1 MVEGSGL
8 RANHVVGPC
17 YRQTRTCPVTIVQ
30 MRIELV
36 QGDITRQAVDAIVN
50 AANSSLMGGGG
61 VDGAIH
67 RAGGPEILEECRRI
81 RAERFPDG
89 LPTGRAVATTA
100 GRLPARW
107 VIHTVG
113 PVYSRS
119 EDRSGLLTSC
129 HTESLR
135 VADELQAQ
143 SVAFPAISTGVYGY
157 PLDQAAPVA
166 VQAVRTAPGRVD
178 RVLFVLFDEAAFGA
192 FERAVRDVDR
202 G

>member
-1 MVEGSGL
+1 V
-8 RANHVVGPC
+8 
-17 YRQTRTCPVTIVQ
+17 
-30 MRIELV
+30 RIELV
-36 QGDITRQAVDAIVN
+36 KGDITEQEMDAIVN

-67 RAGGPEILEECRRI
+67 RKGGPEILAECERI
-81 RAERFPDG
+81 RAGRYPEG
-89 LPTGRAVATTA
+89 LPTGQAVATTA

-119 EDRSGLLTSC
+119 EDRSDLLARC

-135 VADELQAQ
+135 VAEGLKAR

-157 PLDQAAPVA
+157 PLELAAPVA
-166 VQAVRTAPGRVD
+166 TGAVRGSGANLEVVR
-178 RVLFVLFDEAAFGA
+178 FVLFDDRAYRA
-192 FERAVRDVDR
+192 FEKAL
-202 G
+202 GG